1 MKRTL
6 IVFLLVNLMLSAC
19 APAPTPMPA
28 SALTPTPAHS
38 TTPWP
43 VSTPLTLMPHCG
55 PSIER
60 GVTLSE
66 EEMQVFID
74 QGYNVITIST
84 HEVARLLGA
93 SPCVEILGD
102 TPVPI
107 YPGAVRH
114 SDMIPLPISVV
125 LMIPDVPITE
135 TRNYWASDSPDQVLA
150 WYEQTLPEVGL
161 EYEKDHET
169 GVLRF
174 RAGHW
179 RYGLFAAIVQGET
192 YFWIATGY
200 E

>member
-6 IVFLLVNLMLSAC
+6 VVFLLVNLILSAC
-19 APAPTPMPA
+19 APVSAPMPT
-28 SALTPTPAHS
+28 STPAHS

-55 PSIER
+55 PSIEI
-60 GVTLSE
+60 GASLSE

-74 QGYNVITIST
+74 QGYEVITISS

-114 SDMIPLPISVV
+114 IDMIPLPISVV

-161 EYEKDHET
+161 EYEKDRET